1 MKTQGRYPCFRS
13 FWLSCWVFCFRGR
26 PPFLGRS
33 TRPTFIEMGVTKDQS
48 SRSQVVASLT
58 ELRST
63 VTVYALTRWLLV
75 LKLGHVTAD
84 DLSNLTADDLS
95 DLSGT
100 QVLLV
105 EQGLGH
111 GLDLFPVHRTGDH
124 VTRPDGEPSGERF
137 LLVRRVADP
146 AGQFGDGLKVSPRAS
161 PVVASPPDG
170 PSGFA
175 SEVDDDFPLSYP
187 SRTGINAKVGDPERI
202 WKGRLHNTSKA
213 FSVRP
218 DRHVPESAMEN
229 IARYGVSGFVI
240 SGGRQRLGGSFAHV
254 ISLVP
259 ARR

>member
-105 EQGLGH
+105 EQGPGH
-111 GLDLFPVHRTGDH
+111 CLDVLPVQPTGNH
-124 VTRPDGEPSGERF
+124 VACPDGQPSGERF
-137 LLVRRVADP
+137 LFVRSVAEP
-146 AGQFGDGLKVSPRAS
+146 TCQFCDRLKV
-161 PVVASPPDG
+161 
-170 PSGFA
+170 
-175 SEVDDDFPLSYP
+175 
-187 SRTGINAKVGDPERI
+187 
-202 WKGRLHNTSKA
+202 
-213 FSVRP
+213 
-218 DRHVPESAMEN
+218 
-229 IARYGVSGFVI
+229 
-240 SGGRQRLGGSFAHV
+240 GS
-254 ISLVP
+254 
-259 ARR
+259 